1 MNTGGLNAMNE
12 QQSPTPK
19 VEAPLPKG
27 VEDLQRIDCLL
38 EKAEVPLSEA
48 VTALQYPEVYLQ
60 DSKSLEKLR
69 AEVERVEGYLL
80 EAKDLAES
88 ATLFGDLYDDDEFKS

>member
-1 MNTGGLNAMNE
+1 MNTINE
-12 QQSPTPK
+12 PPPK
-19 VEAPLPKG
+19 VAAPLPKG
-27 VEDLQRIDCLL
+27 VEDLRQVDALL
-38 EKAEVPLSEA
+38 EKAAVPLEEA

-69 AEVERVEGYLL
+69 GNVEKVEGYLL

-88 ATLFGDLYDDDEFKS
+88 AVLFGDLYDDDVPSADR

>member
-1 MNTGGLNAMNE
+1 MNDITPISA
-12 QQSPTPK
+12 TPK
-19 VEAPLPKG
+19 VEPQLEAPLPKG
-27 VEDLQRIDCLL
+27 VEDLQRIDFLL
-38 EKAEVPLSEA
+38 GKATAPLEEA

-69 AEVERVEGYLL
+69 VNVEKVEVYLR